1 MIIQGAVPYVNIILK
16 IYILIRIRL
25 IVILAKLNTYI
36 IGTCMINIGKGHK
49 GGVEIVEDSETIWIL

>member
-1 MIIQGAVPYVNIILK
+1 M
-16 IYILIRIRL
+16 

-49 GGVEIVEDSETIWIL
+49 GGVEIVEDSETIWIP